1 MKWGPRMRLID
12 IFKKLNILKR
22 INFSHKIIISLL
34 VIITTMA
41 GAGVIVIYSKQVNAQ
56 VKDISQKQ
64 MKLNILTSKMQ
75 HVVVNVQ
82 RLISNGALIQ
92 DEDLL
97 MMASTVSK
105 KFHDYNASAL
115 ELVDDQE
122 MKDQLTTI
130 KTVYEKLFA
139 NAVTMSSLYVADLT
153 DEGEEKLEE
162 VVELSDSINT
172 KINQFEVE
180 VNNRIVS
187 SIKNIEKRLRFI
199 IWTVLVVVLL
209 GISDILLTTLKVK
222 QDLLNPIKKLRDN
235 IKETANGDLTIS
247 YATDRH
253 DEIGSIN
260 HSMSELIEKFHRIIS
275 EVMGTT
281 NNVSNSAQELTASS
295 EEIAVSAEQQSRQS
309 EQAASA
315 MEQISTT
322 FTDVARNSTHAAESA
337 REATELAHKGG
348 EVVAATIEGMNRIAR
363 SVNASSETIETL
375 GKGSEKIGEI
385 INVIDDIAGQTNLLA
400 LNAAIEAARAGEQG
414 RGFAVVADEVRKLA
428 ERTTAATSEIG
439 SMIKTIQQDTG
450 SAVELMEVGTK
461 EVNHGVELTSQ
472 AGDALKQIVDSI
484 QNVADLIQQMA
495 TATEE
500 QTSAS
505 QAVSGN
511 IEEVAILSNKTNLKT
526 RVSFDASQNLN
537 ALAEELQSL
546 VSEFKI
552 NGTINNA
559 ETGMQNVQKAIETV

>member
-1 MKWGPRMRLID
+1 MKLLKIC
-12 IFKKLNILKR
+12 KKLNILKK
-22 INFSHKIIISLL
+22 INFSHKVIISVIVIII
-34 VIITTMA
+34 TMA

-56 VKDISQKQ
+56 VKDISQNQ

-75 HVVVNVQ
+75 YVVVNVQ

-105 KFHDYNASAL
+105 TFHDYNTSAL

-122 MKDQLTTI
+122 LKDQLTTI

-139 NAVTMSSLYVADLT
+139 DAVTMSSLYVADLT

-172 KINQFEVE
+172 KIKQFEDE

-187 SIKNIEKRLRFI
+187 AISNIEKRLRFI
-199 IWTVLVVVLL
+199 ILTVLVVVLL
-209 GISDILLTTLKVK
+209 GISDILFTTLKVK
-222 QDLLNPIKKLRDN
+222 RDLLNPIKKLKN
-235 IKETANGDLTIS
+235 KIHETANGDLTIS
-247 YATDRH
+247 YETDRY

-260 HSMSELIEKFHRIIS
+260 HSMSDLIEKFHRIIA
-275 EVMGTT
+275 EVIGTT

-315 MEQISTT
+315 MEEISTT
-322 FTDVARNSTHAAESA
+322 FSDVAKNSTRAAESA
-337 REATELAHKGG
+337 KKATELAHKGG
-348 EVVAATIEGMNRIAR
+348 EVVSATIEGMNSIAR

-375 GKGSEKIGEI
+375 GKSSEQIGEI

-450 SAVELMEVGTK
+450 SAVTLMEAGTK
-461 EVNHGVELTSQ
+461 EVNSGVELASQ
-472 AGDALKQIVDSI
+472 AGESLKQIVDSI
-484 QNVADLIQQMA
+484 QNAADLIQQMA
-495 TATEE
+495 SATEE
-500 QTSAS
+500 QTSAA
-505 QAVSGN
+505 QTVTGN
-511 IEEVAILSNKTNLKT
+511 IESVAALSNQTNSKTG
-526 RVSFDASQNLN
+526 VSFDASQGLS
-537 ALAEELQSL
+537 ALAEELQGL
-546 VSEFKI
+546 VSEFKTERTNKSI
-552 NGTINNA
+552 EID
-559 ETGMQNVQKAIETV
+559 MQNAPEATEVS